1 MSKNWAIRDIPA
13 PYAFI
18 QWKGTNVCMDCFCV
32 CGEDMHID
40 SSFAYAVMCPHCKRR
55 YEMSAV
61 IEMREMSEDEIWD
74 GCPIIEGDDD

>member
-40 SSFAYAVMCPHCKRR
+40 SSFAYAVMCPQ
-55 YEMSAV
+55 
-61 IEMREMSEDEIWD
+61 
-74 GCPIIEGDDD
+74 